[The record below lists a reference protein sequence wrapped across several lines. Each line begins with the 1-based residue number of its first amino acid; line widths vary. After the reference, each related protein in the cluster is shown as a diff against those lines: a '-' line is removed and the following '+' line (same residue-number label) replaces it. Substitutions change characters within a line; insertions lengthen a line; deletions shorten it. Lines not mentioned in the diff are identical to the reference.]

1 VPAVDTSWRFLAKI
15 NAIPPQAWDA
25 IIPKGRVHARLLD
38 RVGEMVTLNPQPL
51 PPHESVIGARLV
63 QSLTSSAIIVV
74 GGREP
79 GSAGGALL
87 AEIDDWCGTGWPRRW
102 PRPRPPQGWDEGMV
116 FAGAALAAAQ
126 LADQYDHLP
135 QMQEALGTAAS
146 RLAEQAVAR

>member
-1 VPAVDTSWRFLAKI
+1 VETSWKFLAKI

-25 IIPKGRVHARLLD
+25 IIPKGRVHERLLD

-74 GGREP
+74 GGREAGAA
-79 GSAGGALL
+79 GSALL
-87 AEIDDWCGTGWPRRW
+87 EEIDDWCGTGWPRRW
-102 PRPRPPQGWDEGMV
+102 PRPRPPEGWDDGMV

-126 LADQYDHLP
+126 LADQYEHVP
-135 QMQEALGTAAS
+135 EMQDALGAAAS
-146 RLAEQAVAR
+146 RLAEQAVAH